1 MATAIG
7 IILADLLLFVFY
19 VCQYRQELGL
29 SVNGSHDTPVMRK
42 KPAKSPATRPPAAS
56 PSPPPQFP
64 PGPPAARGRQ
74 FIVGP

>member
-29 SVNGSHDTPVMRK
+29 SVNGSHDAPVKRT
-42 KPAKSPATRPPAAS
+42 KPARTPLTPPPPPAA
-56 PSPPPQFP
+56 
-64 PGPPAARGRQ
+64 PAARGPQVIAR
-74 FIVGP
+74 P